1 MPSASGTAIKAT
13 SNGLSDRKVKPP
25 ERAVHALVRA
35 SKAKT
40 PFRKY

>member
-1 MPSASGTAIKAT
+1 MPAPSGTAMNAI

-25 ERAVHALVRA
+25 ERAVQALVRA
-35 SKAKT
+35 SKTKT